1 MAYKTLLTFI
11 THESMMATTL
21 DAAAALA
28 RREDAHLEVCCLGV
42 DHTQVG
48 YFYAGAPA
56 MVYQETLDQA
66 REAAD
71 NLGHAAR
78 AHLERTDIRW
88 SLDNT
93 VVQMGGLPSL
103 VAVRARFAD
112 LVVQAKPY
120 GEARGL
126 EDEAVVEAAMFEG
139 KAPVLIVPDTGL
151 AEPFGKRIVAAWNQS
166 NEAMTAIRRALPLL
180 READAVNIAVIDPP
194 QHGPEQSDPGALL
207 STMLSRHDVHAEVSV
222 LAKTMPRTSDV
233 IQRHVRDQD
242 ADMLVM
248 GAYSH
253 SRFREAILGGT
264 TRHTLE
270 MTEVPV
276 FMAH

>member
-1 MAYKTLLTFI
+1 MAYKTLLTFV
-11 THESMMATTL
+11 THETMMATAL
-21 DAAAALA
+21 DAATAVA

-139 KAPVLIVPDTGL
+139 KAPVLIVPDSGI

>member
-1 MAYKTLLTFI
+1 MAYKTLLTFV
-11 THESMMATTL
+11 THESTMATTL
-21 DAAAALA
+21 DAAATVA

-71 NLGHAAR
+71 ALGAAAR
-78 AHLERTDIRW
+78 AHLEKTDIRW

-112 LVVQAKPY
+112 LVVQTKPY

-126 EDEAVVEAAMFEG
+126 EDEAVVESAMFEG
-139 KAPVLIVPDTGL
+139 KAPVLIVPDSGL
-151 AEPFGKRIVAAWNQS
+151 AEPFGKRVVAAWNQS

-180 READAVNIAVIDPP
+180 READDVNIAVIDPP

-207 STMLSRHDVHAEVSV
+207 STMLSRHDVHTEVTV

-233 IQRHVRDQD
+233 LQRHVRDRD

>member
-1 MAYKTLLTFI
+1 MAYKTLLTFV
-11 THESMMATTL
+11 THETMMATAL
-21 DAAAALA
+21 DAATAVA

>member
-1 MAYKTLLTFI
+1 MAYKTLLTFV

-21 DAAAALA
+21 DTAVTVA

-71 NLGHAAR
+71 ALGAAAR
-78 AHLERTDIRW
+78 AHLEKTDIRW
-88 SLDNT
+88 SLDST

-120 GEARGL
+120 GDSRGL
-126 EDEAVVEAAMFEG
+126 EDEAVVESAMFEG
-139 KAPVLIVPDTGL
+139 KAPVLIVPDSGL
-151 AEPFGKRIVAAWNQS
+151 GDPFGKRVVAAWNQS

-180 READAVNIAVIDPP
+180 RAADHVNIAVIDPP

-207 STMLSRHDVHAEVSV
+207 STMLSRHSVHAEVSV

-233 IQRHVRDQD
+233 LQRHVRDQD

>member
-1 MAYKTLLTFI
+1 MAYKTLLTFV
-11 THESMMATTL
+11 THESTMATTL
-21 DAAAALA
+21 DAAATVA

-71 NLGHAAR
+71 ALGAAAR
-78 AHLERTDIRW
+78 AHLEKTDIRW

-126 EDEAVVEAAMFEG
+126 EDEAVVESAMFEG
-139 KAPVLIVPDTGL
+139 KAPVLIVPDSGL
-151 AEPFGKRIVAAWNQS
+151 AEPFGKRVVAAWNQS

-180 READAVNIAVIDPP
+180 READDVNIAVIDPP

-207 STMLSRHDVHAEVSV
+207 STMLSRHDVHTEVTV

-233 IQRHVRDQD
+233 LQRHVRDRD

>member
-1 MAYKTLLTFI
+1 MAYKTLLTFV
-11 THESMMATTL
+11 THETMMATAL
-21 DAAAALA
+21 DAATAVA

-71 NLGHAAR
+71 ALGAAAR
-78 AHLERTDIRW
+78 AHLEKTDIRW

-112 LVVQAKPY
+112 LVVQPKPY
-120 GEARGL
+120 GDARGL

-139 KAPVLIVPDTGL
+139 KAPVLIVPDSGI

-180 READAVNIAVIDPP
+180 RAADDVNIAVIDPP

-233 IQRHVRDQD
+233 LQRHVRDQD

-270 MTEVPV
+270 MTGVPV